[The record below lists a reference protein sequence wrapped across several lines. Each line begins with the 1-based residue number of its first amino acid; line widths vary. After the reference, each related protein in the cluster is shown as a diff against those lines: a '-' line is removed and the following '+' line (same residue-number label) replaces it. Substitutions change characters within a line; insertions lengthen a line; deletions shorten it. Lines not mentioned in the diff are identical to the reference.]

1 MLNESTEP
9 AHMFWGV
16 VLKPEKRYEQ
26 TVEEPF
32 HISKACIEAN
42 TSKGSVTSVF
52 IEVDDEEFLICNLS
66 DKILSETL
74 DLNFNGGDK
83 IVFKTTGNGTVHLT
97 GYNIMQESGDDMYE
111 DFSGEEESEEEDEEE
126 EAPKLVNGKRK
137 RSGTGDELAAPAK
150 KVNKE
155 MSPLDK
161 LLAEKKKSGPGTAKE
176 EKKQAEDLRKKLNA
190 KKAEEEDI
198 EESDDEDDDSEDAND
213 SDDDDANDFINDEAD
228 ETNDESADGGD
239 DEDDGDDDD
248 EDMETDETKSPKK
261 SPQKSP
267 KKEVNGTPAV
277 KEIATKKEKKKNKNK
292 AETPVSSQTSNAS
305 SVKSEPK
312 SPGPD
317 GDATQ
322 SAKKKK
328 KKKKNKNKENE
339 VNATN
344 TPAKGANTPGK
355 DSSKAPSGQ
364 EKTPGKE
371 QPQTPKTPKRTL
383 KGGLMVEDLKPG
395 NGPEAK
401 KGKLIGMY
409 YDGKLKSNMKRFDA
423 TLNGKPF
430 KFRLGAGEVIKG
442 WDAGIEGM
450 KVGGKRRLTVPA
462 HMAYGKQGAP
472 PEIPPNAT
480 LVFDVECKAVN

>member
-1 MLNESTEP
+1 
-9 AHMFWGV
+9 
-16 VLKPEKRYEQ
+16 
-26 TVEEPF
+26 
-32 HISKACIEAN
+32 
-42 TSKGSVTSVF
+42 
-52 IEVDDEEFLICNLS
+52 
-66 DKILSETL
+66 
-74 DLNFNGGDK
+74 
-83 IVFKTTGNGTVHLT
+83 
-97 GYNIMQESGDDMYE
+97 
-111 DFSGEEESEEEDEEE
+111 
-126 EAPKLVNGKRK
+126 
-137 RSGTGDELAAPAK
+137 
-150 KVNKE
+150 

-161 LLAEKKKSGPGTAKE
+161 LLAEKKKSGPGSAKE
-176 EKKQAEDLRKKLNA
+176 VKKQAEDLRKKLNA

-198 EESDDEDDDSEDAND
+198 EESDDEDDDSEDA
-213 SDDDDANDFINDEAD
+213 D
-228 ETNDESADGGD
+228 ETNDESADDDD
-239 DEDDGDDDD
+239 DEDDGDDDDED

-364 EKTPGKE
+364 EKTPGKD

-423 TLNGKPF
+423 PLNGKPF